1 LTLNEEHIRGL
12 IKLVNQSP
20 FFQLLSMT
28 IEDMGLGFSHLQIE
42 LEHKHLSPYLAI
54 QGGVYSALID
64 AAAYWAVYA
73 ELPEQA
79 GLITMDVN
87 VNNLASIKEGTI
99 VATGRRIKVG
109 RSICLADVAV
119 EDTNSRRIL
128 SQGTSKLLVTQGL
141 QPITQIAQLAGTSL
155 PPKFL

>member
-1 LTLNEEHIRGL
+1 MT
-12 IKLVNQSP
+12 LVNQSP

-28 IEDMGLGFSHLQIE
+28 IEDMGIGFSKLRIE
-42 LEHKHLSPYLAI
+42 LEQKHLSPYMAI

-73 ELPEQA
+73 ELPAGA

-99 VATGRRIKVG
+99 LASGRRIKIG
-109 RSICLADVAV
+109 RSICLADVRV
-119 EDTNSRRIL
+119 EDNTGRIL

-141 QPITQIAQLAGTSL
+141 QPIDQIAELAGTRL

>member
-1 LTLNEEHIRGL
+1 MTLNEEHIKGL

-28 IEDMGLGFSHLQIE
+28 IEDMGLGFSRLQIE

>member
-1 LTLNEEHIRGL
+1 MGLNQDHIRKL
-12 IKLVNQSP
+12 IALVNQSP

-28 IEDMGLGFSHLQIE
+28 IDDMGVGFSQLRIE
-42 LEHKHLSPYLAI
+42 LEQKHLSPYMAI

-73 ELPEQA
+73 ELPEEA
-79 GLITMDVN
+79 GLITIDVN
-87 VNNLASIKEGTI
+87 VNNLASVKEGTI
-99 VATGRRIKVG
+99 LAYGRRIKVG
-109 RSICLADVAV
+109 RSICLADVRV
-119 EDTNSRRIL
+119 EDATGRIL

-141 QPITQIAQLAGTSL
+141 QPIVQIAELAGTSL

>member
-1 LTLNEEHIRGL
+1 MTLNEEHIRGL

-28 IEDMGLGFSHLQIE
+28 IEDMGVGFSHLQIE

>member
-1 LTLNEEHIRGL
+1 GL

-28 IEDMGLGFSHLQIE
+28 IEDMGVGFSHLQIE

>member
-1 LTLNEEHIRGL
+1 
-12 IKLVNQSP
+12 
-20 FFQLLSMT
+20 MT
-28 IEDMGLGFSHLQIE
+28 IEDMGLGFSRLQIE

>member
-1 LTLNEEHIRGL
+1 LTLNEEHIKGL

-28 IEDMGLGFSHLQIE
+28 IEDMGVGFSHLQIE

>member
-1 LTLNEEHIRGL
+1 MKLNQEHIRQL

-28 IEDMGLGFSHLQIE
+28 IDDMGVGFSRLSINLQ
-42 LEHKHLSPYLAI
+42 HKHLSPYMAI

-73 ELPEQA
+73 ELPEGA

-99 VATGRRIKVG
+99 LASGRRIKVG
-109 RSICLADVAV
+109 RSICLADVRV
-119 EDTNSRRIL
+119 EDNTGRIL

-141 QPITQIAQLAGTSL
+141 QPVTQIAELAGTSL

>member
-1 LTLNEEHIRGL
+1 MKLNQEHIKKL
-12 IKLVNQSP
+12 IALVNQSP

-28 IEDMGLGFSHLQIE
+28 IQDMGVGFSKLHIE
-42 LEHKHLSPYLAI
+42 MEHKHLSPYMAI
-54 QGGVYSALID
+54 QGGVYAALID

-73 ELPEQA
+73 ELPEEA
-79 GLITMDVN
+79 GLITIDVN

-99 VATGRRIKVG
+99 IAHGQRIKVG
-109 RSICLADVAV
+109 RSICLADVRV
-119 EDTNSRRIL
+119 EDNNGRIL

-141 QPITQIAQLAGTSL
+141 QPINKIAELAGTSL

>member
-1 LTLNEEHIRGL
+1 LRLNEEHVKKL
-12 IKLVNQSP
+12 MTLVNQSP

-28 IEDMGLGFSHLQIE
+28 IEDMGIGFSKLRIE
-42 LEHKHLSPYLAI
+42 LEQKHLSPYMAI

-73 ELPEQA
+73 ELPAGA

-99 VATGRRIKVG
+99 LASGRRIKIG
-109 RSICLADVAV
+109 RSICLADVRV
-119 EDTNSRRIL
+119 EDNTGRIL

-141 QPITQIAQLAGTSL
+141 QPIDQIAELAGTRL

>member
-1 LTLNEEHIRGL
+1 LGLNQDHIRKL
-12 IKLVNQSP
+12 IALVNQSP

-28 IEDMGLGFSHLQIE
+28 IDDMGVGFSQLRIE
-42 LEHKHLSPYLAI
+42 LEQKHLSPYMAI

-73 ELPEQA
+73 ELPEEA
-79 GLITMDVN
+79 GMITIDVN
-87 VNNLASIKEGTI
+87 VNNLASVKEGTI
-99 VATGRRIKVG
+99 LAYGRRIKVG
-109 RSICLADVAV
+109 RSICLADVRV
-119 EDTNSRRIL
+119 EDATGRIL

-141 QPITQIAQLAGTSL
+141 QPIVQIAELAGTSL

>member
-1 LTLNEEHIRGL
+1 MKLNKEHIRGL
-12 IKLVNQSP
+12 MTLVNQSP

-28 IEDMGLGFSHLQIE
+28 IEDMGVGFSQLRIE
-42 LEHKHLSPYLAI
+42 LEHKHLSPYMAI

-73 ELPEQA
+73 ELPEGS

-87 VNNLASIKEGTI
+87 VNNLSSIKKGTI
-99 VATGRRIKVG
+99 MATGRRIKVG
-109 RSICLADVAV
+109 RSICLADVRV
-119 EDTNSRRIL
+119 EDNTGQIL

-141 QPITQIAQLAGTSL
+141 QPITQIAELADTSL

>member
-1 LTLNEEHIRGL
+1 MTLNEEHIKGL

-28 IEDMGLGFSHLQIE
+28 IEDMGVGFSHLQIE

>member
-1 LTLNEEHIRGL
+1 M

-28 IEDMGLGFSHLQIE
+28 IEDMGVGFSHLQIE

>member
-1 LTLNEEHIRGL
+1 
-12 IKLVNQSP
+12 
-20 FFQLLSMT
+20 MT
-28 IEDMGLGFSHLQIE
+28 IEDMGVGFSHLQIE

>member
-1 LTLNEEHIRGL
+1 
-12 IKLVNQSP
+12 
-20 FFQLLSMT
+20 MT
-28 IEDMGLGFSHLQIE
+28 IEDMGLGFSRLQIE

-119 EDTNSRRIL
+119 EDTNGRIL

>member
-1 LTLNEEHIRGL
+1 MTLNEEHIKGL

-28 IEDMGLGFSHLQIE
+28 IEDMGVGFSRLQIE

-119 EDTNSRRIL
+119 EDTNGRIL

>member
-1 LTLNEEHIRGL
+1 MTLNEEHIRGL

-28 IEDMGLGFSHLQIE
+28 IEDMGLGFSRLQIE

-119 EDTNSRRIL
+119 EDTNGRIL